1 LKKILL
7 FLSLISSTHLYSQ
20 RIINQQSLY
29 WIRYQNQLTI
39 SPKFHLNI
47 EVDNRR
53 FFDHDVENQFIL
65 HSRLHYKHN
74 RWEFGGGL
82 TASWI
87 FTQKP
92 ENKSTHAA
100 IELRPVVEASHE
112 LRLGKVEFQNRVR
125 VDNRFL
131 EKDPEK
137 NIFDDSN
144 YVLRFRYRAQLK
156 IPLKK
161 SDDGTPLIQLRVA
174 DEIMFNHKENFFDQ
188 NRIYVTCDF
197 VLSRFFIFEAGYIYI
212 YQQRFGSDNEYFQRH
227 VARITLLHK
236 IKLSN

>member
-1 LKKILL
+1 M
-7 FLSLISSTHLYSQ
+7 FSQ
-20 RIINQQSLY
+20 RIVNHQSLY
-29 WIRYQNQLTI
+29 WIRYQNQLTF
-39 SPKFHLNI
+39 SPKLYWNNEF
-47 EVDNRR
+47 DNRR
-53 FFDHDVENQFIL
+53 FFEHDVQNQFIF
-65 HSRLHYKHN
+65 HSRLHYKFA
-74 RWEFGGGL
+74 RWDFGGGL

-112 LRLGKVEFQNRVR
+112 LFLGSIAFQNRIR

-131 EKDPEK
+131 EEDPEK
-137 NIFDDSN
+137 SIFDAST
-144 YVLRFRYRAQLK
+144 YVLRFRYRGQFR

-161 SDDGTPLIQLRVA
+161 NEEGASVIQLRVA

-188 NRIYVTCDF
+188 NRIYVSADF
-197 VLSRFFIFEAGYIYI
+197 VLSKFFTFEAGYIYI

-236 IKLSN
+236 INLSN